1 MSIFISRNIKS
12 IKLAHLHIGIQTC
25 MLNLFEM
32 QSAEHFMLSIRNAL
46 HFSF

>member
-25 MLNLFEM
+25 MLNLG